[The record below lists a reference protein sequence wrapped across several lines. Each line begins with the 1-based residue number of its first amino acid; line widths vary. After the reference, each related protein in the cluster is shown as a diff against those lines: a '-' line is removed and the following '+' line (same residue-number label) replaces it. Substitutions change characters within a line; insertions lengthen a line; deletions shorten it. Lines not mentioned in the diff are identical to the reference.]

1 MVISIKEKP
10 VDEQAVEIIAL
21 VRTMA
26 MEKQLPFREQITLR
40 GADYRA
46 VKLVGTL
53 MLALVVTAVMLVALL
68 GRRSPVTQSLL
79 LGFNGA
85 IVCLYLGSLLFYV
98 IRQISR
104 WREED
109 PLTPQNLRSRMTY
122 ERDCARQLTGLE
134 PTDEGLER
142 AALEL
147 QAQTERY
154 TGYTGARNEFF
165 RSYKELLLAGL
176 LIFGITPETA
186 TGELINFILTIK
198 WLGALMLISAF
209 WAGMFSSAK
218 ASKYKFWLSVVALAR
233 YQMRLSALG
242 LEPITDGK

>member
-1 MVISIKEKP
+1 M
-10 VDEQAVEIIAL
+10 
-21 VRTMA
+21 
-26 MEKQLPFREQITLR
+26 PFRDQITLQ

-46 VKLVGTL
+46 VKLVGTI
-53 MLALVVTAVMLVALL
+53 MLALVVTGVMLVALL
-68 GRRSPVTQSLL
+68 GRRDPVTQSLL

-85 IVCLYLGSLLFYV
+85 IVCLYLGSLSYYLV
-98 IRQISR
+98 RQISR

-109 PLTPQNLRSRMTY
+109 PLTQLNLRSRMAY
-122 ERDCARQLTGLE
+122 ERDCAQQLTDLK

-142 AALEL
+142 ATLEL

-154 TGYTGARNEFF
+154 ASYTGARNEFF

-198 WLGALMLISAF
+198 WLGALLLLSSF
-209 WAGMFSSAK
+209 WAGVFSSAK
-218 ASKYKFWLSVVALAR
+218 VSRYKFWLSIVALAR
-233 YQMRLSALG
+233 YKMRMTATDP
-242 LEPITDGK
+242 EIVTDGK